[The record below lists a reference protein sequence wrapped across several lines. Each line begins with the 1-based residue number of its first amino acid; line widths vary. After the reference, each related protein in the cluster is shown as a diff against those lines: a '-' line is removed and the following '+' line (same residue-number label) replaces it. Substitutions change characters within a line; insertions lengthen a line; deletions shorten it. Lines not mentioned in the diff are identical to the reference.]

1 MNVKKCFKKGYVLE
15 YECFNLWFHHYKF
28 YENEETVEFFNS
40 KNEFIG
46 TLEEEMSHEFIKK
59 IAEIGLVSYTPS
71 NKKILAAKKATES
84 RVAKVKKKIENA
96 VNMLRLENKK
106 ITPYSI
112 ASYSGVSFN
121 TVKKYV
127 DY

>member
-1 MNVKKCFKKGYVLE
+1 
-15 YECFNLWFHHYKF
+15 
-28 YENEETVEFFNS
+28 
-40 KNEFIG
+40 
-46 TLEEEMSHEFIKK
+46 MSHEFIKK

>member
-1 MNVKKCFKKGYVLE
+1 MNIKECFKKGYVLE
-15 YECFNLWFHHYKF
+15 YECLNLWFHHYKF
-28 YENEETVEFFNS
+28 YEKEETIEFFNS

-46 TLEEEMSHEFIKK
+46 TLEGEMSHEFIKK
-59 IAEIGLVSYTPS
+59 IDEIGLVSYTPS
-71 NKKILAAKKATES
+71 NKKVLAAKKATAT
-84 RVAKVKKKIENA
+84 RVTKTKKKIESA
-96 VNMLRLENKK
+96 INMLRLENRK